1 MQIKMEVIINNF
13 YVHCIQYEE
22 LAGKDDLMGVEDNA
36 KTKGLVLIFMQML
49 RELDQN
55 KRSIY
60 RKLFLRINRTLR
72 PKFKLTLYLVFV
84 KERSASQNRILK
96 LSFRLSVCN
105 RLTVT
110 QKSSENHGTN
120 QWLITGCN
128 QFVLMF

>member
-49 RELDQN
+49 QELDQD

-60 RKLFLRINRTLR
+60 RKLFLRIN
-72 PKFKLTLYLVFV
+72 
-84 KERSASQNRILK
+84 
-96 LSFRLSVCN
+96 
-105 RLTVT
+105 
-110 QKSSENHGTN
+110 
-120 QWLITGCN
+120 
-128 QFVLMF
+128 

>member
-1 MQIKMEVIINNF
+1 M
-13 YVHCIQYEE
+13 
-22 LAGKDDLMGVEDNA
+22 MGVEDNA

-60 RKLFLRINRTLR
+60 RRKLFLRINRTLR

-120 QWLITGCN
+120 
-128 QFVLMF
+128 